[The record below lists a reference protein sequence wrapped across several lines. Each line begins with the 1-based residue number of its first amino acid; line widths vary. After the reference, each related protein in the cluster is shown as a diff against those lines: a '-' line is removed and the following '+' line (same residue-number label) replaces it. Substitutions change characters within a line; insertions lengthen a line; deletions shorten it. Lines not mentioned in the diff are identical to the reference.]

1 MRLVI
6 FTSLFVLAFFLSSL
20 ASFAQNSSS
29 NSRQYK
35 YHFENSRFD
44 ITSVDIDISDK
55 GEGQL
60 RFKKRDEDE
69 EILLPIKLLP
79 ETISRLQ
86 SLYDELRFLDSL
98 DNYQANAKLTNLGTT
113 TLFLKQGERS
123 RSASFNYTD
132 NRSAMQITSLF
143 RAIENQYRR
152 TEELKLSRQ
161 FSPLDLP
168 KHLKNLQEELK
179 RNRIAEPSQ
188 MVPLLSDLSV
198 DDSAPLI
205 ARNAAEKLIKMI
217 KEGK

>member
-1 MRLVI
+1 MYRAI
-6 FTSLFVLAFFLSSL
+6 FNSLFILLLLLVPITG
-20 ASFAQNSSS
+20 FAQGLGL
-29 NSRQYK
+29 REYK

-44 ITSVDIDISDK
+44 VTYVDINISDK

-79 ETISRLQ
+79 NTINRLQ

-98 DNYQANAKLTNLGTT
+98 DNYQANAQLANLGTT

-123 RSASFNYTD
+123 RSASFNYTN
-132 NRSAMQITSLF
+132 NRSAMQLTALF

-152 TEELKLSRQ
+152 VEEIKLARQ

-168 KHLKNLQEELK
+168 KHLKNLEEELK
-179 RNRIAEPSQ
+179 RSRIAEPIQ
-188 MVPLLSDLSV
+188 IVPILSDISV
-198 DDSAPLI
+198 DDNAPLI
-205 ARNAAEKLIKMI
+205 ARNAAGKLIKMI
-217 KEGK
+217 KRGK

>member
-1 MRLVI
+1 MRRAI
-6 FTSLFVLAFFLSSL
+6 FTSLFILALLLSSIT
-20 ASFAQNSSS
+20 SFAQSS
-29 NSRQYK
+29 NSREYK

-44 ITSVDIDISDK
+44 TTSVDIDISDK

-60 RFKKRDEDE
+60 RFKKRDEEE

-79 ETISRLQ
+79 ETIKRLQ
-86 SLYDELRFLDSL
+86 TLYDELRFLDSL

-132 NRSAMQITSLF
+132 NRSAMQLTALF

-152 TEELKLSRQ
+152 TEEIKLSRQ

-168 KHLKNLQEELK
+168 KHLKNLEEELK
-179 RNRIAEPSQ
+179 RNRIVEPSQ
-188 MVPLLSDLSV
+188 IVPLLSDISV

-205 ARNAAEKLIKMI
+205 ARNAAGKLITMI
-217 KEGK
+217 KQGK